1 MSILNQ
7 NSCATP
13 TANTGQGECAFDIK
27 AISFGFL
34 VPKNFV
40 IPAASLVDADTALAY
55 LRAAAE
61 ADLYSDRI
69 FPLPETF
76 NFTDNSEDTVYQT
89 GSTGVNIPVREGNVD
104 WTFQFT
110 KGGLCLLK
118 ELQKLNSS
126 NYKYMFVDAQ
136 GALVGTR
143 VGDDLAGIPLNF
155 FKAEKWKANDSAN
168 ITQYMYRVNFHPSY
182 VNESIGFIKL
192 NYADVASVTGLL
204 NVGLVQLAPRS
215 AAVMQIGA
223 TISCG
228 GTDLYEQYA
237 DELADETAWS
247 ARINNKVVTITSVA
261 KNDNLGGWTVTL
273 DNTDPDYAATGNVIV
288 NLAAPSVLDGL
299 GVSGYVGIPKVI
311 KTT

>member
-7 NSCATP
+7 NNCQTP
-13 TANTGQGECAFDIK
+13 TANTGQGDCAFDLK
-27 AISFGFL
+27 AISGGFL
-34 VPKNFV
+34 VPRDFI

-61 ADLYSDRI
+61 ADDYNERI
-69 FPLPETF
+69 LPLPETF

-89 GSTGVNIPVREGNVD
+89 GSTGVNIPVREGNID
-104 WTFQFT
+104 WTFQFIA
-110 KGGLCLLK
+110 GGLCLLK
-118 ELQKLNSS
+118 ELQKLNAS
-126 NYKYMFVDAQ
+126 NRKYMFIDAQ

-168 ITQYMYRVNFHPSY
+168 VTQYMYRVNFHPSY

-192 NYADVASVTGLL
+192 NYADVASISGLL
-204 NVGLVQLAPRS
+204 NIGLTQLAPRV

-223 TISCG
+223 TLSCG
-228 GTDLYEQYA
+228 GQDLYEQYA
-237 DELADETAWS
+237 DELASVTAWG
-247 ARINNKVVTITSVA
+247 AKIAGKVVTITSVV
-261 KNDNLGGWTVTL
+261 KNDNLSGWTVTL
-273 DNTDPDYAATGNVIV
+273 DSTDPDYAATGNVV
-288 NLAAPSVLDGL
+288 VSLAAPSVLDGL
-299 GVSGYVGIPKVI
+299 GVSGYSGIPKVI